1 LNYILI
7 IQVYYS
13 NGGVNVKKNL
23 YSLRYLLLVFI
34 FGGLIFA
41 TSKLEKVP
49 SIQQFLRKISSILNS
64 YITSLIVIIILAAIT
79 ITGIV
84 ITKMQDK
91 QK

>member
-1 LNYILI
+1 MKHILI
-7 IQVYYS
+7 IQVHYS
-13 NGGVNVKKNL
+13 NGGVNVKKIL

-34 FGGLIFA
+34 FGGLIYA

-49 SIQQFLRKISSILNS
+49 SIQQFLRKISGVLNS
-64 YITSLIVIIILAAIT
+64 YITSLIVILVLVAIT

-84 ITKMQDK
+84 YAKMQDK